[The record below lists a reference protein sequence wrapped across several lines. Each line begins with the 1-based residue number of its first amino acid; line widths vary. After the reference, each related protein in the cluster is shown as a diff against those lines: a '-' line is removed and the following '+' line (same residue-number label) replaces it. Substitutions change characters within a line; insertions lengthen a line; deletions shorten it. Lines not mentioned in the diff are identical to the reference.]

1 MSEQNNIGN
10 NKRIAKNTI
19 VLYLRMFLLMFVG
32 LYTSRINLQSL
43 GIDNFGVYNVVAGF
57 VVMFSS
63 VTGSFSNAISR
74 FVQVELGKKNISRLK
89 TIYSTS
95 INIQLLL
102 GGLVAIVGEIVG
114 MWFLYN
120 KLQIPAE
127 CLEAAKWVLH
137 FSIISFVIGL
147 LCVPNNA
154 CIVAHEKMSA
164 FAYISL
170 LEAFMKLAVAYVV
183 FITPFDKLV
192 TFGFLIMFNQFV
204 IRFIYIYYCKKH
216 FEECKYFIVWDSGL
230 LREMSKFIGWNF
242 LSQFAFVLNIHGTN
256 MLLNIFFGVTVNAA
270 RGIAN
275 QVNNAIVQFINNF
288 MTAVIP
294 QITKSYASGDKEY
307 SFSLVCRSS
316 RFAFYLMFLLSLPIL
331 IETDTILT
339 IWLKTPPDYSEDFV
353 RWTLAA
359 SLTTLFGNPLFNLI
373 MADGRIKLFQFVMT
387 IVSFLPFPLSWLFF
401 QLGYPVTTAYIV
413 YFSVYFLL
421 IFLRYF
427 LVYRITKLPF
437 DDYVIGVVFRSIV
450 VSVIASVLPVLLSFT
465 LEQGF
470 VRFVLVGISS
480 FFCVVGSVYLFGM
493 TKNERE
499 FAHAKIGAFFYK
511 HTK

>member
-154 CIVAHEKMSA
+154 CIIAHEKMSA

-230 LREMSKFIGWNF
+230 LKEMSKFIGWNF
-242 LSQFAFVLNIHGTN
+242 LTQFAFVLNVQGIN

-275 QVNNAIVQFINNF
+275 QVNNAVVQFINNF
-288 MTAVIP
+288 MMAAMP
-294 QITKSYASGDKEY
+294 QITKTYAAGDRQK
-307 SFSLVCRSS
+307 SFSLVCMSS
-316 RFAFYLMFLLSLPIL
+316 KFGYFLMFLLSLPIL
-331 IETDTILT
+331 IETDTILK
-339 IWLKTPPDYSEDFV
+339 IWLKNPPDYSVDFV
-353 RWTLAA
+353 RWSLAA
-359 SLTTLFGNPLFNLI
+359 SLTTLFGNPLFHI
-373 MADGRIKLFQFVMT
+373 MMADGRIKTFQLVLS
-387 IVSFLPFPLSWLFF
+387 IVNFIPFPLTWLFF
-401 QLGYPVTTAYIV
+401 HLGFPVISAYVI
-413 YFSVYFLL
+413 YFVVYFLL
-421 IFLRYF
+421 IFVRYL
-427 LVYRITKLPF
+427 LVYKVLMLPVK
-437 DDYVIGVVFRSIV
+437 DYIIDVVGRVSV
-450 VSVIASVLPVLLSFT
+450 VSFLASMFPLILTLFMEQTILRLVIVI
-465 LEQGF
+465 
-470 VRFVLVGISS
+470 ISS
-480 FFCVVGSVYLFGM
+480 IISTLIAIYVVGLLKEEKELIVNIIKKRLKFS
-493 TKNERE
+493 
-499 FAHAKIGAFFYK
+499 
-511 HTK
+511 